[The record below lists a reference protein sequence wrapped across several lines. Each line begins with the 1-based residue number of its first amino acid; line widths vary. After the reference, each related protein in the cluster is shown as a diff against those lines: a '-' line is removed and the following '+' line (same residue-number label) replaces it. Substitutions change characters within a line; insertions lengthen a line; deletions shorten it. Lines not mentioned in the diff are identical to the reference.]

1 MGGRRT
7 QGVIILIAVLEQKVA
22 VGHSDEHIYKWSM
35 IVLLTSHSF
44 WFYELFNW

>member
-22 VGHSDEHIYKWSM
+22 VGYRDEHIYK
-35 IVLLTSHSF
+35 
-44 WFYELFNW
+44 